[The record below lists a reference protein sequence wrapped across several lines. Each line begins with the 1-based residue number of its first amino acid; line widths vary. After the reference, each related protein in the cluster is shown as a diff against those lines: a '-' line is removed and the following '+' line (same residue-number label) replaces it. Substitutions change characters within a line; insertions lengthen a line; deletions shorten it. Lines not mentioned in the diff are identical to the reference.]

1 MQTFRKPT
9 YLLQIEAYKTFRKLT
24 YLLQTEAY
32 KADTAGEPSE
42 GHPQSLRRGSGD
54 GMYTRNACAT
64 REALL
69 RG

>member
-32 KADTAGEPSE
+32 KADTAVETSE
-42 GHPQSLRRGSGD
+42 GHPQALRRGIGD
-54 GMYTRNACAT
+54 GMYTRKSARNTGSPLA
-64 REALL
+64 
-69 RG
+69 